1 MFQSRS
7 VEEAALVVVAARKR
21 EMSEASRSIS
31 EDQVLFEEVITSG
44 GSDDTDEDATFSAE
58 EPMRGNRERFS
69 PAHAGA
75 LTSQQNTPR
84 RRTLPRIY
92 NPSRKGDVPVE
103 NDWTAAVKTS
113 VDWKSMTC
121 PALLPL
127 TTDYCPD
134 KKTLESDYV
143 ESNYKLFI
151 EEEEDLADELRG
163 HDG

>member
-31 EDQVLFEEVITSG
+31 EDQVLFEAITSG
-44 GSDDTDEDATFSAE
+44 GSDDTDEDTTFSAE
-58 EPMRGNRERFS
+58 EPMRGNREYFS
-69 PAHAGA
+69 PAHVGA

-92 NPSRKGDVPVE
+92 NLSRKGDVPVKI
-103 NDWTAAVKTS
+103 DWTAAVKTS

-127 TTDYCPD
+127 TTNYCPS

-151 EEEEDLADELRG
+151 EEEEDLADEMRG

>member
-1 MFQSRS
+1 
-7 VEEAALVVVAARKR
+7 
-21 EMSEASRSIS
+21 MSEASRSIS
-31 EDQVLFEEVITSG
+31 EDQVLFEEAITSG
-44 GSDDTDEDATFSAE
+44 GSDDTDEDTTFSAE
-58 EPMRGNRERFS
+58 EPMRGNREHFS
-69 PAHAGA
+69 PAHVGA
-75 LTSQQNTPR
+75 LTSQLNTPR

-92 NPSRKGDVPVE
+92 NLSSKGDVPVE

-127 TTDYCPD
+127 TTDICPS

-151 EEEEDLADELRG
+151 EEEEDLADEMRG